1 MTSVPAQEPED
12 RQAVPPRRGRPGY
25 DLPSLLAVAVEIFNE
40 RGYDGTSMRDLA
52 DRLGIAK
59 SAIYHHV
66 VGKEELLRL
75 ALDRALA
82 GLSAV
87 AQRTRV
93 LPAPAIERLE
103 YLVRGSVAVLEAE
116 LPYVTLLLRVRGNTE
131 VERAALDQ
139 RRAIDRF
146 VAELVEQ
153 AVRDGDIRPDADP
166 MITARLLFGL
176 VNSVVEW
183 YRPEQNPDLRSPA
196 SARSLP
202 DAICAMAFDG
212 LRTRRGPGQ
221 RRMDGF

>member
-1 MTSVPAQEPED
+1 V
-12 RQAVPPRRGRPGY
+12 
-25 DLPSLLAVAVEIFNE
+25 LAVAVEIFNE

-66 VGKEELLRL
+66 AGKEELLRL

-87 AQRTRV
+87 TDRARV

-103 YLVRGSVAVLEAE
+103 YLVRGSVEVLEAE

-131 VERAALDQ
+131 VERAALEK
-139 RRAIDRF
+139 RRAFDRF
-146 VAELVEQ
+146 VAELIAQ
-153 AVRDGDIRPDADP
+153 AVIEGDIGPVDP
-166 MITARLLFGL
+166 IITARLLFGL

-183 YRPEQNPDLRSPA
+183 YRPARRTDT
-196 SARSLP
+196 RSLA
-202 DAICAMAFDG
+202 DAICAMSFDG
-212 LRTRRGPGQ
+212 LRTRRN
-221 RRMDGF
+221 R

>member
-1 MTSVPAQEPED
+1 MTAVPAQDPVD
-12 RQAVPPRRGRPGY
+12 RPAGLPRRGRPGY

-66 VGKEELLRL
+66 AGKEELLRL

-153 AVRDGDIRPDADP
+153 AVRDGDIRPDADA
-166 MITARLLFGL
+166 MITARLLFGM

-183 YRPEQNPDLRSPA
+183 YRPEQNPGSRSLA

-221 RRMDGF
+221 RRKYGF

>member
-1 MTSVPAQEPED
+1 VTAVPAQDPEEP
-12 RQAVPPRRGRPGY
+12 QAAPPRRGRPGY

-66 VGKEELLRL
+66 AGKEELLRL

-153 AVRDGDIRPDADP
+153 AVHDGDIRPDVDP
-166 MITARLLFGL
+166 MVTARLLFGL

-183 YRPEQNPDLRSPA
+183 YRPEQNPDSRSLA

-221 RRMDGF
+221 RRTGGF

>member
-1 MTSVPAQEPED
+1 MTAVPAQDPVD
-12 RQAVPPRRGRPGY
+12 RPAGLPRRGRPGY

-66 VGKEELLRL
+66 AGKEELLRL
-75 ALDRALA
+75 ALDRALV

-93 LPAPAIERLE
+93 LPAPAIDRLE

-131 VERAALDQ
+131 VERSAMDQ

-153 AVRDGDIRPDADP
+153 AVHDGDIRPDADP

-183 YRPEQNPDLRSPA
+183 YRPEQDPDSRSPA

-212 LRTRRGPGQ
+212 LRIRRGPGQ
-221 RRMDGF
+221 RR

>member
-1 MTSVPAQEPED
+1 MTAVPAEDPAD
-12 RQAVPPRRGRPGY
+12 RQAGLPRRGRPGY

-153 AVRDGDIRPDADP
+153 AVRDGDIRPEADP

-183 YRPEQNPDLRSPA
+183 YRPGQNPDSRSLA
-196 SARSLP
+196 GARSLP

-221 RRMDGF
+221 RPVEGC